1 MTIKTKIGEIDAQE
15 SIPCPRCNDGWVFA
29 AGIPELAQRTGLSET
44 FLYDRAGEGTLVGCR
59 RIGRRFLIHIETFEN
74 WLKAGGMGE
83 EV

>member
-1 MTIKTKIGEIDAQE
+1 MTIKTSGSGKTAEE
-15 SIPCPRCNDGWVFA
+15 LNLCPRCSDGRVFA
-29 AGIPELAQRTGLSET
+29 AGIPELAARTGLSET

>member
-1 MTIKTKIGEIDAQE
+1 MTIKDNGKAAQE
-15 SIPCPRCNDGWVFA
+15 SITCPRCSDGWVFA
-29 AGIPELAQRTGLSET
+29 AGIPELAKRTGLSET

>member
-1 MTIKTKIGEIDAQE
+1 MTIKDNGKATQE
-15 SIPCPRCNDGWVFA
+15 SVTCPRCSDGRVFA
-29 AGIPELAQRTGLSET
+29 AGIPELAARTGLSET

>member
-1 MTIKTKIGEIDAQE
+1 MTIKDNGKATQE
-15 SIPCPRCNDGWVFA
+15 SVTCPRCSDSRVFA
-29 AGIPELAQRTGLSET
+29 AGIPQLAQRTGLSET